1 MAGIKSNQ
9 NIKIMDRKV
18 LKDKIDEL
26 RSAAKMELACTI
38 RDIMREHGILS
49 KELKNPVKCSDGLFE
64 AVLIETNGK
73 YNDIPTITLRMMSYK
88 RVVKR
93 VSPMDFEMDFE
104 SLSSISYELNDEF
117 ES

>member
-1 MAGIKSNQ
+1 MGIKLNQ
-9 NIKIMDRKV
+9 NIKIMKRKV

-26 RSAAKMELACTI
+26 RSGVKMELACTI
-38 RDIMREHGILS
+38 REIMYEHGIIR
-49 KELKNPVKCSDGLFE
+49 KELKRPVKCSDGLFE
-64 AVLIETNGK
+64 AVLIETNGE
-73 YNDIPTITLRMMSYK
+73 DTAIPTITLRMMSYK

-104 SLSSISYELNDEF
+104 SLARIAYELNDEL

>member
-26 RSAAKMELACTI
+26 RSSAKMELACTI
-38 RDIMREHGILS
+38 REIMREHGILS
-49 KELKNPVKCSDGLFE
+49 KELKNPVKLSDVLFE

-73 YNDIPTITLRMMSYK
+73 DTDIPTITLRMMSYK

-93 VSPMDFEMDFE
+93 VSTMDFEMDFE

>member
-1 MAGIKSNQ
+1 MGIKLNQ
-9 NIKIMDRKV
+9 NIKIMKRKV

-26 RSAAKMELACTI
+26 RSTAKMELACTI
-38 RDIMREHGILS
+38 REIMRMHGILS
-49 KELKNPVKCSDGLFE
+49 KELKRPVECSDGLFE
-64 AVLIETNGK
+64 AVLIETNGE
-73 YNDIPTITLRMMSYK
+73 DTAIPTITLHMMSYK

-104 SLSSISYELNDEF
+104 SLARIAYELNDEF